1 MKLRAGLNLGEK
13 GGKREENDEGHYSMA
28 LHRLNP

>member
-13 GGKREENDEGHYSMA
+13 GGKREEKDEDHYSKEPY
-28 LHRLNP
+28 RLNL

>member
-13 GGKREENDEGHYSMA
+13 GGKRKENDEGHYCME
-28 LHRLNP
+28 LYRLKP